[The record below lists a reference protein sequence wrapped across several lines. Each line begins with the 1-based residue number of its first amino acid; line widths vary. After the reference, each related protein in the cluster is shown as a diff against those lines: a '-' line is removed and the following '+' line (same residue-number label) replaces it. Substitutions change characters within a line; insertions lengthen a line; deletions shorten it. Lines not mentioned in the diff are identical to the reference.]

1 MSTEGTNALFERVT
15 TDDEFRRQ
23 LEESMTAEDK
33 GRIIREAGFDVNRD
47 DVATMKSLAGL
58 EELSNEELA
67 QAVGGS
73 GAGSC
78 QILRSE
84 GANSVLGA
92 GALAVAGM
100 MHL

>member
-1 MSTEGTNALFERVT
+1 MSTEGANALFERVSN
-15 TDDEFRRQ
+15 DQEFRRR
-23 LEESMTAEDK
+23 LEESRTADDK
-33 GRIIREAGFDVNRD
+33 RRIVAEAGFDVNRD

-58 EELSNEELA
+58 DEMSDEELV

-84 GANSVLGA
+84 GQNSVLGA

-100 MHL
+100 MSG